1 MEGKINRIIESGK
14 LITIII
20 WLKTGEY
27 GRTYTGTMYRNYE
40 IWKDL
45 KVGDHITGLAWKD
58 KVRKIIDGDSPVS
71 VLV

>member
-14 LITIII
+14 FITLII

-45 KVGDHITGLAWKD
+45 KVGDHISGLNWKD
-58 KVRKIIDGDSPVS
+58 KARKIIDADSPIII
-71 VLV
+71 LN